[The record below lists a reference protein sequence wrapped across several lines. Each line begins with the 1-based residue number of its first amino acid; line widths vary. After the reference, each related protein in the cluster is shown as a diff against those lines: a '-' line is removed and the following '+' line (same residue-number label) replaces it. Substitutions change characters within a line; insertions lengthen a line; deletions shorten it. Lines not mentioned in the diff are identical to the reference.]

1 MKFDYVIGNPPYQD
15 ETLGDNGT
23 FAPPVYNK
31 FLDASYEIAEKVEMV
46 HPARFLFNAGST
58 PKAWNEKMLND
69 DHLKILYYEADSS
82 KMFVNTDI
90 KGGIVVSYRNMLEQY
105 GAIGTFTPYEELNR
119 ILCKVK
125 PAIKVPL
132 STMISGRGVYKLSAA
147 ALEEHPEIERIQSKG
162 HKYDV
167 GSGAFKILKD
177 IVFFEEKPVDTNE
190 YVAFLG
196 LVNLKRVYYWTK
208 LKYQNPPKSFAEYK
222 VFIPQASGSGALGEV
237 MSSPLVEA
245 PFVGAT
251 ETFLSI
257 GGFETR
263 SEAENC
269 LAYIKTKFVRAMLGV
284 LKITQAN
291 TREKWK
297 YVPLQD
303 FTAHS
308 DIDWSKSVAEIDRQL
323 YRKYDLTADEINF
336 IETHVKEMA

>member
-1 MKFDYVIGNPPYQD
+1 
-15 ETLGDNGT
+15 
-23 FAPPVYNK
+23 
-31 FLDASYEIAEKVEMV
+31 
-46 HPARFLFNAGST
+46 
-58 PKAWNEKMLND
+58 
-69 DHLKILYYEADSS
+69 
-82 KMFVNTDI
+82 
-90 KGGIVVSYRNMLEQY
+90 
-105 GAIGTFTPYEELNR
+105 
-119 ILCKVK
+119 
-125 PAIKVPL
+125 
-132 STMISGRGVYKLSAA
+132 MISGRGVYKLSAT
-147 ALEEHPEIERIQSKG
+147 ALEEYPEIERLQSKG

-177 IVFFEEKPVDTNE
+177 VVFFEEKPVDSNE

-291 TREKWK
+291 TREK
-297 YVPLQD
+297 L
-303 FTAHS
+303 
-308 DIDWSKSVAEIDRQL
+308 EIRSPSRL
-323 YRKYDLTADEINF
+323 YRPF
-336 IETHVKEMA
+336 

>member
-1 MKFDYVIGNPPYQD
+1 
-15 ETLGDNGT
+15 
-23 FAPPVYNK
+23 
-31 FLDASYEIAEKVEMV
+31 
-46 HPARFLFNAGST
+46 
-58 PKAWNEKMLND
+58 MLND

-177 IVFFEEKPVDTNE
+177 IVFFEEKPVDANE

-237 MSSPLVEA
+237 MSSPLVED

-323 YRKYDLTADEINF
+323 YRKYDLTADEIEF